1 MLTKL
6 AKAMYGCVQSSKLW
20 FDLLA
25 EVLRGEGYEHSPTD
39 PCVMRKIVGVMIFYI
54 MIYVDDLLILASL
67 EEIERLRD
75 VLINRFKTITIEVEE
90 NLSYLGMQIARR
102 DKCTA
107 INMEY
112 YTKKVVE
119 EAGSVALRSAPGT
132 KNTFVV
138 NEESEKLSEKARE
151 RFHSITAKILY
162 LAKRARPDVLTVV
175 SFLCT
180 RVTMA
185 TKEDMNKL
193 QRLIG
198 YLKRTSQRQL
208 VFIPDNNLQLQVYI
222 DAAFALHADAKSHTG
237 MIIFANGVPVYIA
250 SRKQKCMTKSPTEAE
265 LVGLTDNIGMVELF
279 HEFWCFLNNN
289 NELLKP
295 IIHQDST
302 SVLTLITQGGG
313 VTRTKHMRARMFL
326 AKESIDEG
334 RVAVKHCKA
343 EHMYAD
349 GASKSLEGEMFNKY
363 AAIVQGEASIDG

>member
-1 MLTKL
+1 M
-6 AKAMYGCVQSSKLW
+6 
-20 FDLLA
+20 
-25 EVLRGEGYEHSPTD
+25 
-39 PCVMRKIVGVMIFYI
+39 KIVGAMIYYI

-67 EEIERLRD
+67 VEIERLRD
-75 VLINRFKTITIEVEE
+75 VLINRFKTITIEIQE
-90 NLSYLGMQIARR
+90 NLSYLGMQIVRR

-107 INMEY
+107 IDMGY

-119 EAGSVALRSAPGT
+119 EAGGVALRSAPGT

-138 NEESEKLSEKARE
+138 NEESERLSEEDRE
-151 RFHSITAKILY
+151 CFHSITAKILY
-162 LAKRARPDVLTVV
+162 LAKRTRPDVLTVV

-185 TKEDMNKL
+185 TKEDMSKL

-198 YLKRTSQRQL
+198 YLKRASQRQL
-208 VFIPDNNLQLQVYI
+208 VFIPNNNLQLQVYI
-222 DAAFALHADAKSHTG
+222 DAAFALHVDAKSHTG
-237 MIIFANGVPVYIA
+237 MIIFANGVPVLIA

-295 IIHQDST
+295 IIHQDSM

-313 VTRTKHMRARMFL
+313 VTRTKHMRARMSPSNIARQSTCTQMVHQNL
-326 AKESIDEG
+326 WKE
-334 RVAVKHCKA
+334 RC
-343 EHMYAD
+343 
-349 GASKSLEGEMFNKY
+349 LTNT
-363 AAIVQGEASIDG
+363 QR